1 MDDCVTH
8 HICAC
13 QERKLRQLEEQI
25 QAMQSKLQAVEQAS
39 KNNFE
44 EYQLQGD
51 RTIRVERESDALR
64 AQVSEARDVCTA
76 AEETEHQLRA
86 RIRNLEAQ
94 LGTLGIRRRSG
105 RCKLKKVPQG

>member
-1 MDDCVTH
+1 MRDCVTH

-13 QERKLRQLEEQI
+13 QERKLRELEDQL
-25 QAMQSKLQAVEQAS
+25 A
-39 KNNFE
+39 
-44 EYQLQGD
+44 
-51 RTIRVERESDALR
+51 
-64 AQVSEARDVCTA
+64 EARDVCAA